1 MLFDVENV
9 QEKLSDESR
18 LEMLEST
25 PGYVSYHQSVPLDKQ
40 SESYVELM
48 VVTNKEYANLAESEF
63 NYWLL
68 TLTQS
73 GENKGTLAYGEDWTS
88 DFDINN
94 ELTQLQMTSEVLEEV
109 NVNDFLEQANRQLST
124 VNARSIINAILSLPI
139 YDNKEENTIGQ
150 ALTGVDL
157 DLLSLEDYI
166 NKYSYHDLEEVDW
179 LQDKDDLMN
188 PKNMVLF
195 DPQYNL
201 DILCLSSNPVD
212 IVEVLED
219 DSYFMSIEGRTFNFS
234 GVDKHFGL
242 NDDST
247 RKGFQV
253 ATQFG
258 ESLQKSKKK

>member
-1 MLFDVENV
+1 MLFDVENI
-9 QEKLSDESR
+9 QEKLSDESQ
-18 LEMLEST
+18 LELIEAR
-25 PGYVSYHQSVPLDKQ
+25 PGEVRYHQSVSLDKQ
-40 SESYVELM
+40 QETSIELT
-48 VVTNKEYANLAESEF
+48 VVTNKEYANLAESDY

-73 GENKGTLAYGEDWTS
+73 GENKGTLAYGENWAN
-88 DFDINN
+88 DFEISN
-94 ELTQLQMTSEVLEEV
+94 ELTQLQMSGEVLEEV

-124 VNARSIINAILSLPI
+124 VNARSIIHEILNLPI

-212 IVEVLED
+212 TVEVLED
-219 DSYFMSIEGRTFNFS
+219 DSYFMSIGGRTFDFS

-242 NDDST
+242 EVAST
-247 RKGFQV
+247 RQAFQV
-253 ATQFG
+253 AEGIG
-258 ESLQKSKKK
+258 ESFQKAKQK

>member
-48 VVTNKEYANLAESEF
+48 VVTNKEYANLSESDY

-73 GENKGTLAYGEDWTS
+73 GENKGMLAYGEDWTS
-88 DFDINN
+88 DFEINN
-94 ELTQLQMTSEVLEEV
+94 ELTQLQANSNLLEEV
-109 NVNDFLEQANRQLST
+109 DVNDFLEQANRQLST
-124 VNARSIINAILSLPI
+124 VNARSIINEILNLPI
-139 YDNKEENTIGQ
+139 YDNTEENTIGQ

-157 DLLSLEDYI
+157 DLLSLEDFLKRYP
-166 NKYSYHDLEEVDW
+166 YLDEDLGEMDW
-179 LQDKDDLMN
+179 IKDPTN
-188 PKNMVLF
+188 SQNMVLF
-195 DPQYNL
+195 DPQCAS
-201 DILCLSSNPVD
+201 DILCMSSNPVD

-219 DSYFMSIEGRTFNFS
+219 DSYFMSIEGRTFDFS

-242 NDDST
+242 EVAST
-247 RKGFQV
+247 RQAFQV
-253 ATQFG
+253 AASVG
-258 ESLQKSKKK
+258 ESFQKSKQK

>member
-48 VVTNKEYANLAESEF
+48 VVTNKEYANLSESDY
-63 NYWLL
+63 NYWSL

-88 DFDINN
+88 DFEINN
-94 ELTQLQMTSEVLEEV
+94 ELTRLQANSNLLEEV
-109 NVNDFLEQANRQLST
+109 DVNDFLEQANRQLST
-124 VNARSIINAILSLPI
+124 VNARSIINEILNLPI
-139 YDNKEENTIGQ
+139 YDNTEENTIGQ

-157 DLLSLEDYI
+157 DLLSLEDFLKRYP
-166 NKYSYHDLEEVDW
+166 YLDEDLGEMDW
-179 LQDKDDLMN
+179 IKDPTN
-188 PKNMVLF
+188 PQNMVLF
-195 DPQYNL
+195 DPQCAS
-201 DILCLSSNPVD
+201 DILCMSSNPVD

-219 DSYFMSIEGRTFNFS
+219 DSYFMSIEGRTFDFS

-242 NDDST
+242 EVAST
-247 RKGFQV
+247 RQAFQV
-253 ATQFG
+253 ATSVG
-258 ESLQKSKKK
+258 ESFQKSKQK

>member
-9 QEKLSDESR
+9 QEKLSDESC
-18 LEMLEST
+18 LEILEAT
-25 PGYVSYHQSVPLDKQ
+25 PGYVSYYQSVPLDKQ

-48 VVTNKEYANLAESEF
+48 VVTNKEYANLADSDY

-68 TLTQS
+68 TLNQS
-73 GENKGTLAYGEDWTS
+73 GENKGTLAYGENWAN
-88 DFDINN
+88 DFEISN
-94 ELTQLQMTSEVLEEV
+94 ELTQLQMSGEVLEEV

-124 VNARSIINAILSLPI
+124 VNARSIIKEILNLPI

-157 DLLSLEDYI
+157 DLLSLEDFLKRYP
-166 NKYSYHDLEEVDW
+166 YLDEDLGEMDW
-179 LQDKDDLMN
+179 IKDPTN
-188 PKNMVLF
+188 PQNMVLF
-195 DPQYNL
+195 DPQCAS
-201 DILCLSSNPVD
+201 DILCMSSNPVD

-219 DSYFMSIEGRTFNFS
+219 DSYFMSIEGRSFDFS

-242 NDDST
+242 NEEST

-253 ATQFG
+253 AEGVG
-258 ESLQKSKKK
+258 ESFQKAKQK

>member
-1 MLFDVENV
+1 MLFDIQNV

-18 LEMLEST
+18 LEILEST
-25 PGYVSYHQSVPLDKQ
+25 PGYVSYHQSIPLEKR

-48 VVTNKEYANLAESEF
+48 VVTNKEYANLAESDY

-73 GENKGTLAYGEDWTS
+73 GENKGTLAYGENWAN
-88 DFDINN
+88 DFEISN
-94 ELTQLQMTSEVLEEV
+94 ELTQLQMSGEVLEEV

-124 VNARSIINAILSLPI
+124 VNARSIIKEILNLPI

-157 DLLSLEDYI
+157 DLLSLEDFLKRYP
-166 NKYSYHDLEEVDW
+166 YLDEDLGEMDW
-179 LQDKDDLMN
+179 IKDPTN
-188 PKNMVLF
+188 PQNMVLF
-195 DPQYNL
+195 DPQCAS
-201 DILCLSSNPVD
+201 DILCMSSNPVD

-219 DSYFMSIEGRTFNFS
+219 DSYFMSIEGRTFDFS

-242 NDDST
+242 EEAST
-247 RKGFQV
+247 RQAFQAAEGV
-253 ATQFG
+253 G
-258 ESLQKSKKK
+258 ESFQKAKQK

>member
-1 MLFDVENV
+1 MLFDIQNV

-18 LEMLEST
+18 LEILEST
-25 PGYVSYHQSVPLDKQ
+25 PGYVSYHQSIPLEKR

-48 VVTNKEYANLAESEF
+48 VVTNKEYANLVESDY

-73 GENKGTLAYGEDWTS
+73 GENKGTLAYGEDW
-88 DFDINN
+88 INNFEISN
-94 ELTQLQMTSEVLEEV
+94 ELTQLQMSSEVLEEV

-124 VNARSIINAILSLPI
+124 VNARSIIKEILNLPI

-157 DLLSLEDYI
+157 DLLSLEDFLKRYP
-166 NKYSYHDLEEVDW
+166 YLDEDLGEMDW
-179 LQDKDDLMN
+179 IKDPTN
-188 PKNMVLF
+188 PQNMVLF
-195 DPQYNL
+195 DPQCAS
-201 DILCLSSNPVD
+201 DILCMSSNPVD

-219 DSYFMSIEGRTFNFS
+219 DSYFMSIEGRTFDFS

-242 NDDST
+242 EEAST
-247 RKGFQV
+247 RQAFQV
-253 ATQFG
+253 AEGVG
-258 ESLQKSKKK
+258 ESFQKAKQK

>member
-9 QEKLSDESR
+9 REKLSDESR
-18 LEMLEST
+18 LEILEST

-48 VVTNKEYANLAESEF
+48 VVTNKEYANLAESDY

-68 TLTQS
+68 TLTQF
-73 GENKGTLAYGEDWTS
+73 GENKGTLAYGENWAD
-88 DFDINN
+88 DFEISN
-94 ELTQLQMTSEVLEEV
+94 ELTQLQMNSEVLEEV
-109 NVNDFLEQANRQLST
+109 NVNYFLEQANRQLST
-124 VNARSIINAILSLPI
+124 VNARSIINAILNLPI

-166 NKYSYHDLEEVDW
+166 NKYPYHELEEIDW
-179 LQDKDDLMN
+179 LQDKDLMN
-188 PKNMVLF
+188 PKNMILF
-195 DPQYNL
+195 DPQCIS

-219 DSYFMSIEGRTFNFS
+219 DSYFMSIEGRTFDFS

-242 NDDST
+242 NADST

-258 ESLQKSKKK
+258 ESLQKSKTK

>member
-48 VVTNKEYANLAESEF
+48 VFTNKEYANLAESEY

-124 VNARSIINAILSLPI
+124 VNARSIINEILNLPI

-179 LQDKDDLMN
+179 LQDKD
-188 PKNMVLF
+188 
-195 DPQYNL
+195 
-201 DILCLSSNPVD
+201 
-212 IVEVLED
+212 
-219 DSYFMSIEGRTFNFS
+219 
-234 GVDKHFGL
+234 
-242 NDDST
+242 
-247 RKGFQV
+247 
-253 ATQFG
+253 
-258 ESLQKSKKK
+258 

>member
-18 LEMLEST
+18 LEILEST

-48 VVTNKEYANLAESEF
+48 VITNKEYANLAESDY

-73 GENKGTLAYGEDWTS
+73 GGNKGTLAYGEDWTS
-88 DFDINN
+88 EFDISN
-94 ELTQLQMTSEVLEEV
+94 ELTQLQMSSEVLEEF
-109 NVNDFLEQANRQLST
+109 NVNEFLEQANRQLST
-124 VNARSIINAILSLPI
+124 VNARSIINAILNLPI

-166 NKYSYHDLEEVDW
+166 NKYSYHELEEIDW
-179 LQDKDDLMN
+179 LQDKDLMN
-188 PKNMVLF
+188 PKNMILF
-195 DPQYNL
+195 DPQCIS

-212 IVEVLED
+212 IVECLED
-219 DSYFMSIEGRTFNFS
+219 DSYFMSIDGRTFDFS
-234 GVDKHFGL
+234 GVDKNFGL
-242 NDDST
+242 NTEST

-258 ESLQKSKKK
+258 ESLQKSKTK